1 MVGDSE
7 HEPKFSVLLPT
18 HNRPD
23 VLPFAIRSVLDQTVH
38 DFELLVVGDGCTDHT
53 SDIVRDFADPRIRW
67 FDLPKAPNFGYANRN
82 IALRSARG
90 AYIAFMAHDDLWLP
104 DHLEL
109 LRPFME
115 RDGVELA
122 YSRPLWVI
130 PLGLIAPS
138 AFNLEHPPTLES
150 FLGKERNGIPAACVV
165 HRRECFAKY
174 GYWDEALPSCGDWD
188 MWARIIE
195 GGGRKNFAYLSE
207 PTCLHFRANW
217 HTDTYLV
224 WHKLTIWKRLHA
236 QEGLLPTEL
245 KIAVEDGVLEQE
257 AVWREMSADPQEW
270 TKQVRSAIRQVLD
283 QRVAQANELTEA
295 LLTLRDELTEARL
308 PHQPSLGCDVPSL
321 IEPLRQLAIAQA
333 SPELEQS
340 VD

>member
-109 LRPFME
+109 LRPFIE

-138 AFNLEHPPTLES
+138 AF
-150 FLGKERNGIPAACVV
+150 
-165 HRRECFAKY
+165 
-174 GYWDEALPSCGDWD
+174 
-188 MWARIIE
+188 
-195 GGGRKNFAYLSE
+195 
-207 PTCLHFRANW
+207 
-217 HTDTYLV
+217 
-224 WHKLTIWKRLHA
+224 
-236 QEGLLPTEL
+236 
-245 KIAVEDGVLEQE
+245 
-257 AVWREMSADPQEW
+257 
-270 TKQVRSAIRQVLD
+270 
-283 QRVAQANELTEA
+283 
-295 LLTLRDELTEARL
+295 
-308 PHQPSLGCDVPSL
+308 
-321 IEPLRQLAIAQA
+321 
-333 SPELEQS
+333 
-340 VD
+340 